1 MEVVHGVKATELDLI
16 LHSPGGSL
24 EAAEALVLY
33 LRTKFNHIRV
43 IVPQQAMSAASI
55 MACAADEI
63 VLGKHSFLGPI
74 DPQFILNTPLGLR
87 MVPAQAIL
95 DQFDQAKDECKDPA
109 KLGAWIPMLGQ
120 YGPDLL
126 VKCENASEMSR
137 KLVQGWLETFMF
149 KPDRDRKKKAAK
161 IADWLSSHKYFKS
174 HGRHVP
180 RSELEKK
187 GLKIVHL
194 EAEQQFQDLVLSI
207 FHATTHTFSMT
218 SAVKILENHNGRAFI
233 KQAQAQRFVLPMP
246 AGIPQIVPTSP

>member
-1 MEVVHGVKATELDLI
+1 
-16 LHSPGGSL
+16 
-24 EAAEALVLY
+24 
-33 LRTKFNHIRV
+33 
-43 IVPQQAMSAASI
+43 
-55 MACAADEI
+55 
-63 VLGKHSFLGPI
+63 
-74 DPQFILNTPLGLR
+74 
-87 MVPAQAIL
+87 
-95 DQFDQAKDECKDPA
+95 
-109 KLGAWIPMLGQ
+109 
-120 YGPDLL
+120 
-126 VKCENASEMSR
+126 MSR